1 VVAEGGLVPV
11 VDFLEPQPPTVTVNQ
26 TDGDVLSASAWPS
39 STRTRTDAATY
50 DLTGVVIERSAM
62 NVAPVKIRRTQQPPG
77 TVVTGGVIRHTPT
90 GEPTWDDWHAN
101 YGAVVETPGVT
112 FIGTRFHSLGDGVQF
127 AGTGTDWRLVDC
139 WFSDIH
145 DDAVENDGKHSGLV
159 DSCVIDGAHIAFS
172 AASATAADRL
182 SAMRIVNTM
191 VRLRPQRESY
201 KPEKY
206 GYDQHGPFFKWS
218 PDAPHVDVRDCIFRS
233 DTPAR
238 YGGNVNGRLGL
249 PPGSSGSNVILIGTD
264 AWSAQE
270 VASWV
275 DQVDNVTFA
284 SADAWDNALK
294 YRATRP
300 LPQGDIL

>member
-1 VVAEGGLVPV
+1 MPV
-11 VDFLEPQPPTVTVNQ
+11 VDFLEPQPPTLTVAPSDADVTSTV
-26 TDGDVLSASAWPS
+26 SPWPGTS
-39 STRTRTDAATY
+39 RARTTPATY
-50 DLTGVVIERSAM
+50 DLTGVVIERPTM
-62 NVAPVKIRRTQQPPG
+62 NLSPVKIRRTQQPAG
-77 TVVTGGVIRHTPT
+77 TSVTGGVIRHTPT
-90 GEPTWDDWHAN
+90 GDPTWSEWHDN
-101 YGAVVETPGVT
+101 YGAVVETSGVT

-127 AGTGTDWRLVDC
+127 AGTAADWRLVDC
-139 WFSDIH
+139 WFTDIH
-145 DDAVENDGKHSGLV
+145 DDAVENDGKLSGLV

-172 AASATAADRL
+172 AASATAAANRL
-182 SAMRIVNTM
+182 AGMRIVNTM

-238 YGGNVNGRLGL
+238 YGGHDNGRLGL
-249 PPGSSGSNVILIGTD
+249 PPGSTGSNVILIGTD
-264 AWSAQE
+264 AWTDQE

-284 SADAWDNALK
+284 SAEVWDNALK

-300 LPQGDIL
+300 QPQGDMP